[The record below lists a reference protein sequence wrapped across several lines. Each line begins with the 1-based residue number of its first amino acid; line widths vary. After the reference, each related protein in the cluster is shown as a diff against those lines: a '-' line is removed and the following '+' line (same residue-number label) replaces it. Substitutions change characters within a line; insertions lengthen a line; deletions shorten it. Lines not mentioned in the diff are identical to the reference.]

1 MGKVRY
7 VYRQQEDM
15 WPGYLE
21 EYPDYWT
28 PGETR
33 EELEDNLKDLLRDL
47 TSSVIPQA
55 RKVAELEV
63 A

>member
-1 MGKVRY
+1 MSIGNRKTCGPVIWRSI
-7 VYRQQEDM
+7 RIIG
-15 WPGYLE
+15 PR
-21 EYPDYWT
+21 
-28 PGETR
+28 GETR

-47 TSSVIPQA
+47 TSSAIPQA